1 MMWGQNGSERKIW
14 NRTGKIKGF
23 REINSDI
30 NISIHRKSEKT
41 GMFHVKHFPK
51 ARDCD
56 KIESMKGGIA
66 MTRWT
71 TQQLQAIDAS
81 NNTILVSAAAG
92 SGKTAVLVERIV
104 QLIRG
109 GFHLDRML
117 IVTFT
122 KAAAGEMRQRLNR
135 RLILEASSDPESF
148 GPALDELE
156 STEIS
161 TIHAFCQ
168 KVLRNNFQAV
178 GIDPMVRPCDD
189 QMGKALFEAAWL
201 DAFNELLENRADGDF
216 MELAWAWD
224 QPHLQE
230 MTAELYDFLMSLPG
244 PFEWLDRAV
253 HAVDAPPYA
262 EHPWVQVLLQ
272 HAKLQLQGIPAI
284 LTAMR
289 AMFSEPNAVKA
300 RRETLAADEMA
311 CEKLFHVEHLPLDE
325 LLAALEGFS
334 LGRAKVIRGQSD
346 GEKEWS
352 ERLSGLRKQISAI
365 VKEVRD
371 NLTLDEEKIH
381 REFAMMQRHLRGLS
395 ALTKAVHGKFLEKKA
410 EKHLID
416 FSDMEQFTLQ
426 VLENPALRAQM
437 QAEYDHIF
445 VDECQDVS
453 QVQDAILQAI
463 HNDDNVLFMV
473 GDVKQSIY
481 RFRKADP
488 TLFMERLRT
497 YSDDPDA
504 KCRRII
510 LQKNFRSRFN
520 VLDATND
527 VFRRTMR
534 PPVTELTYEP
544 IDELIA
550 GRSTEND
557 PPVEMHLIDASPGED
572 GETVEALEM
581 EAQVVIERIRELL
594 QTPFDDGNGLRNYT
608 YRDMVILL
616 SAASTT
622 APKLVEM
629 LGRAGIP
636 VFYDGASAFFSLPEV
651 KAMKALL
658 SVIDNPLQDV
668 PLLAALKMP
677 PFALTD
683 GELAAIRRV
692 RTGKKA
698 PFYAAFQAVCEETG
712 ALSDKC
718 RRIRDQLNAWR
729 FQAETMRLSD
739 FVWQVMQSGGYYA
752 AVGALPKGELRQANL
767 RMLYQRAQAFE
778 QDGGESL
785 SDFMR
790 LTDEQSAG
798 DDKMSAKTLG
808 EGENLLRIMTMHKS
822 KGLEFPVVFL
832 MQMSGPLHKASRGEL
847 LLHTKLGAAMP
858 YVNREMRIKRKT
870 LADAAFK
877 VQRMLDEKAERARLL
892 YVAMTRARERLIMVG
907 CCKGSERDLWNLPES
922 DYAVWTA
929 RSMTDWIM
937 QAVSTDM
944 HNLSTPCPQ
953 AETPWKIRLRG
964 DVTGLAVDNNVDK
977 SVSVHKLQGALNG
990 PVRGDYAAWEQ
1001 EEIPAAAP
1009 IKTSVSAIAK
1019 KAATGDP
1026 MPLSDAEED
1035 IDTKR
1040 IQEDIVS
1047 PLRMSELP
1055 SQPAFMEEKQLTGAD
1070 RGTLMHRALSLIP
1083 LDNLRGASDL
1093 YAAVKQA
1100 VHDLADREIF
1110 TWQEVVQLYIRGAA
1124 DFFASDLGQRMLKS
1138 PKVRREWAFNLVLE
1152 NGSLLQGVIDCVFL
1166 EEGAWVLVDYKT
1178 DRIGDESA
1186 FIQRYQLQIDWYAKA
1201 LERITG
1207 LPVKEKYLYSIGLNK
1222 AFPL

>member
-1 MMWGQNGSERKIW
+1 M
-14 NRTGKIKGF
+14 
-23 REINSDI
+23 
-30 NISIHRKSEKT
+30 
-41 GMFHVKHFPK
+41 P
-51 ARDCD
+51 
-56 KIESMKGGIA
+56 
-66 MTRWT
+66 RWT

-122 KAAAGEMRQRLNR
+122 KAAAAEMRQRLNK
-135 RLILEASSDPESF
+135 RLIHEAIADPERF

-178 GIDPMVRPCDD
+178 GIDPMVRPCED

-201 DAFNELLENRADGDF
+201 DAFNELLEKGDDPDF
-216 MELAWAWD
+216 LELAWAWD

-230 MTAELYDFLMSLPG
+230 MTAALYDFLMSLPA
-244 PFEWLDRAV
+244 PFDWLDRAV
-253 HAVDAPPYA
+253 SAVDAPPYA

-289 AMFSEPNAVKA
+289 AMFSEPNAVEA
-300 RRETLAADEMA
+300 RRETLEADEKA
-311 CEKLFHVEHLPLDE
+311 CEKLFHVEHLPLNE
-325 LLAALEGFS
+325 LLDALEGFS
-334 LGRAKVIRGQSD
+334 LGRAKVVRGQSEA
-346 GEKEWS
+346 EKEWS
-352 ERLSGLRKQISAI
+352 DRLAAQRKQITGI
-365 VKEVRD
+365 VKD
-371 NLTLDEEKIH
+371 IQANLTLDEEKIH
-381 REFAMMQRHLRGLS
+381 REFAMMQRHLQGIS

-426 VLENPALRAQM
+426 VLQNPALRAQM

-453 QVQDAILQAI
+453 QVQDAILQSI
-463 HNDDNVLFMV
+463 HNDDNVMFMV

-497 YSDDPDA
+497 YSDDPEA
-504 KCRRII
+504 KFRRII
-510 LQKNFRSRFN
+510 LQKNFRSRFS
-520 VLDATND
+520 VLDGTNR
-527 VFRRTMR
+527 VFRRAMR
-534 PPVTELTYEP
+534 PNVTELTYEAE
-544 IDELIA
+544 DELIA
-550 GRSTEND
+550 GRETEND
-557 PPVEMHLIDASPGED
+557 PPVEMHLLDVNPGED
-572 GETVEALEM
+572 GETVESLEA
-581 EAQVVIERIRELL
+581 EAQIVIERVQTLL
-594 QTPFDDGNGLRNYT
+594 KEQFDDGNGLRNYT

-616 SAASTT
+616 AAASNT
-622 APKLVEM
+622 APKLVEL

-636 VFYDGASAFFSLPEV
+636 VFYDGAAAFFSLPEIQ
-651 KAMKALL
+651 AMKALL
-658 SVIDNPLQDV
+658 AVIDNPLQDV

-683 GELAAIRRV
+683 GDLAAIRRV
-692 RTGKKA
+692 KTGKNV
-698 PFYAAFQAVCEETG
+698 PFYEAFTAICGECGPLGE
-712 ALSDKC
+712 KC
-718 RRIRDQLNAWR
+718 RQIRDQLNAWR

-739 FVWQVMQSGGYYA
+739 FVWLVMQGGGYYA

-767 RMLYQRAQAFE
+767 RMLYQRAAQFE

-785 SDFMR
+785 SAFLQ
-790 LTDEQSAG
+790 LTEEQSAG
-798 DDKMSAKTLG
+798 DDKMSAKVLG

-832 MQMSGPLHKASRGEL
+832 MQMSGPLHKAGKGEL

-858 YVNREMRIKRKT
+858 YVNRELRIKRKT

-907 CCKGSERDLWNLPES
+907 CCRGSERAAWNLPDS
-922 DYAVWTA
+922 DYAVWSA
-929 RSMTDWIM
+929 ASMTDWVM
-937 QAVSTDM
+937 QTISPEI
-944 HNLSTPCPQ
+944 HNLSTSFPQ
-953 AETPWKIRLRG
+953 PANPWNLRLCA
-964 DVTGLAVDNNVDK
+964 DLTGVAVDNAVDK
-977 SVSVHKLQGALNG
+977 SAAVHSLAEVLNG
-990 PVRGDYAAWEQ
+990 PIRSDFSAWEKKA
-1001 EEIPAAAP
+1001 ESAAAP
-1009 IKTSVSAIAK
+1009 IKTSVSAVAK
-1019 KAATGDP
+1019 KAAAGDP
-1026 MPLSDAEED
+1026 LPLTDAEED
-1035 IDTKR
+1035 AETKR
-1040 IQEDIVS
+1040 VQEEIVS

-1055 SQPAFMEEKQLTGAD
+1055 SQPAFMEEKRITGAE

-1083 LDNLRGASDL
+1083 LEKLRGAGNL
-1093 YAAVKQA
+1093 YGAVRDAIHELAARDV
-1100 VHDLADREIF
+1100 F
-1110 TWQEVVQLYIRGAA
+1110 TWQEVMQLYIRGAA
-1124 DFFASDLGQRMLKS
+1124 DYFASDLGQRMLSS
-1138 PKVRREWAFNLVLE
+1138 PKIRREWAFNLVMD
-1152 NGSLLQGVIDCVFL
+1152 NGSLLQGVIDCAFL
-1166 EEGAWVLVDYKT
+1166 EEDEWVLVDYKT
-1178 DRIGDESA
+1178 DRIEDENA
-1186 FIQRYQLQIDWYAKA
+1186 FIARYQLQIDWYARA
-1201 LERITG
+1201 LETITG
-1207 LPVKEKYLYSIGLNK
+1207 KKVRARYLYSIGLGK
-1222 AFPL
+1222 AFEL